1 MNLRSVKFMFKVFLT
16 SFFLTFLFG
25 GGKVLADTNS
35 SYTGHNSWDQLTTS
49 NGICA
54 GIYSKKDAKLIR
66 LQHHIFSHEKDG
78 STTPNYLYDAYF
90 GYQVN
95 NNKTVWLNNLA
106 VDQAEYING
115 TNIIHSVQHHDQIT
129 FDSYYFT
136 PFSGTDDG
144 SSSIMY
150 MLVKVTNNGPTRNV
164 SLFSQQN
171 LHLGTDYATKDEETS
186 YNSSNNYIKEFNAQT
201 GSFAIYKNLNSQNQL
216 YQTGN
221 QNQTPVNYL
230 QSNSNLNNSIQSK
243 GDDLVNGFENKNIQ
257 ISAGQ
262 SQWFGVEI
270 GLREDGNENQLSQ
283 TVDSN
288 AQTSLQGSP
297 AAILQQEENWWQNWH
312 AKERMPKG
320 LNSQETQTYR
330 QSTAVLKMSQVREKS
345 EGYGQVLASLIPG
358 EWSIAWV
365 RDGSYSIKALIDS
378 GHYQEAKEALNFFLN
393 AKTKQNSDGT
403 NYFQK
408 NYIESN
414 NTSAPIYG
422 LNTKLSSNYLLSVCR
437 YFGDGSEDSDYNDNG
452 PNIEFDGWGLVLW
465 VLDDYI
471 NQTHD
476 YSFLLNNQQVLTAQQ
491 WISRKQQI
499 VDSANQGLTTAKQTT
514 VTAKNTYQTAKAK
527 EKQVKQTTKTTINTA
542 KGWIKRKQ
550 GIVKAAKQTLRHAK
564 TAQDKQKAQAWLTAK
579 QAELTKELNK
589 QNQVIAQAQQ
599 QLTTA
604 KDQVK
609 TAKSALVNAKAQ
621 QQTAS
626 NWLKVKQAE
635 LTKEKAKQ
643 EPIIQ
648 ENIKSTN
655 WYKITTQDAD
665 LLIELAN
672 KQNGLIQP
680 DSSIWEEH
688 WTPYSVLKNAPA
700 RQQFAFTDIT
710 AWSGLQSAA
719 DMAQKLGF
727 NDSYQKYS
735 QAAAKLKTSILKN
748 LITTEDGQQIIA
760 SSIERKG
767 DSQHENDGST
777 VEAINQGLVPSNSS
791 LAQGMIASYNKYLRI
806 KTGSTPGF
814 MRDQDGDLYDSRE
827 WGFIDL
833 RIAGALAKMGDRS
846 ESKTLIDWMT
856 SQAQNNYYLIPELLD
871 YTNQDYAGS
880 VPMGGFGSGSYI
892 LALNDYYNK

>member
-1 MNLRSVKFMFKVFLT
+1 M
-16 SFFLTFLFG
+16 
-25 GGKVLADTNS
+25 
-35 SYTGHNSWDQLTTS
+35 
-49 NGICA
+49 
-54 GIYSKKDAKLIR
+54 
-66 LQHHIFSHEKDG
+66 
-78 STTPNYLYDAYF
+78 
-90 GYQVN
+90 
-95 NNKTVWLNNLA
+95 
-106 VDQAEYING
+106 
-115 TNIIHSVQHHDQIT
+115 
-129 FDSYYFT
+129 
-136 PFSGTDDG
+136 
-144 SSSIMY
+144 
-150 MLVKVTNNGPTRNV
+150 
-164 SLFSQQN
+164 
-171 LHLGTDYATKDEETS
+171 
-186 YNSSNNYIKEFNAQT
+186 
-201 GSFAIYKNLNSQNQL
+201 
-216 YQTGN
+216 
-221 QNQTPVNYL
+221 
-230 QSNSNLNNSIQSK
+230 
-243 GDDLVNGFENKNIQ
+243 
-257 ISAGQ
+257 
-262 SQWFGVEI
+262 
-270 GLREDGNENQLSQ
+270 
-283 TVDSN
+283 
-288 AQTSLQGSP
+288 
-297 AAILQQEENWWQNWH
+297 
-312 AKERMPKG
+312 
-320 LNSQETQTYR
+320 
-330 QSTAVLKMSQVREKS
+330 
-345 EGYGQVLASLIPG
+345 
-358 EWSIAWV
+358 
-365 RDGSYSIKALIDS
+365 ID
-378 GHYQEAKEALNFFLN
+378 
-393 AKTKQNSDGT
+393 
-403 NYFQK
+403 
-408 NYIESN
+408 
-414 NTSAPIYG
+414 
-422 LNTKLSSNYLLSVCR
+422 
-437 YFGDGSEDSDYNDNG
+437 
-452 PNIEFDGWGLVLW
+452 
-465 VLDDYI
+465 
-471 NQTHD
+471 
-476 YSFLLNNQQVLTAQQ
+476 
-491 WISRKQQI
+491 
-499 VDSANQGLTTAKQTT
+499 
-514 VTAKNTYQTAKAK
+514 
-527 EKQVKQTTKTTINTA
+527 
-542 KGWIKRKQ
+542 
-550 GIVKAAKQTLRHAK
+550 
-564 TAQDKQKAQAWLTAK
+564 
-579 QAELTKELNK
+579 
-589 QNQVIAQAQQ
+589 QAQQ

-609 TAKSALVNAKAQ
+609 TAKSALVNANAQ